1 MINNK
6 YKQVLFFLSLYPIN
20 NINNTNIEKRKL
32 IGVFLKNVKNKNDF
46 LLLLY
51 TLAFFKLKTNKM
63 TSEIYCPSIFTFLKS
78 YKNYESFVRGWLNEI
93 KKAKPKEHKKIDL
106 KKYGIDL

>member
-1 MINNK
+1 MKNK
-6 YKQVLFFLSLYPIN
+6 YKQSLFFLKLYPKD
-20 NINNTNIEKRKL
+20 NINNLNIDKRQL
-32 IGVFLKNVKNKNDF
+32 MGVFLKNVKTKNDL

-51 TLAFFKLKTNKM
+51 TLSYFKLNTNKM

-78 YKNYESFVRGWLNEI
+78 YKNYESFVRGWLEEI
-93 KKAKPKEHKKIDL
+93 KKRKIEHKKIDL